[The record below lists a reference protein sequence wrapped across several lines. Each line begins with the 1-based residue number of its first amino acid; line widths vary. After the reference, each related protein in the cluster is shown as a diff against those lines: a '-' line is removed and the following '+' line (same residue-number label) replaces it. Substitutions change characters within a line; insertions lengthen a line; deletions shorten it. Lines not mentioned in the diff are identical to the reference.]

1 MDESG
6 VNRGLTRRYGRARKG
21 KRVLESFDEMP
32 RDKLTLISAI
42 GLNGIVGSYEFK
54 GAMTKIDFRGY
65 CSEILIP
72 ELKIGST
79 LILDNLSS
87 HKDIEDLF
95 LKKGINLLYLPP
107 YTPEYNPIEMMW
119 SKIKNYLRKN
129 RSENLDELK
138 EIITKAYATISIEDI
153 KGWFNH
159 CGYEN

>member
-1 MDESG
+1 
-6 VNRGLTRRYGRARKG
+6 
-21 KRVLESFDEMP
+21 
-32 RDKLTLISAI
+32 
-42 GLNGIVGSYEFK
+42 
-54 GAMTKIDFRGY
+54 MTKIDFRGY

-95 LKKGINLLYLPP
+95 LEKGINVLYLPP

-119 SKIKNYLRKN
+119 SKIKSYLRKKT
-129 RSENLDELK
+129 SLTLKDLK
-138 EIITKAYATISIEDI
+138 ENITKAFDTITIEDI

-159 CGYEN
+159 CGYECT

>member
-1 MDESG
+1 
-6 VNRGLTRRYGRARKG
+6 
-21 KRVLESFDEMP
+21 
-32 RDKLTLISAI
+32 
-42 GLNGIVGSYEFK
+42 
-54 GAMTKIDFRGY
+54 MTKIDFRGY

-95 LKKGINLLYLPP
+95 LEKGINVLYLPP

-129 RSENLDELK
+129 RSKNLDGLK
-138 EIITKAYATISIEDI
+138 EIITKAYSTISIDDI

-159 CGYEN
+159 CGYEV